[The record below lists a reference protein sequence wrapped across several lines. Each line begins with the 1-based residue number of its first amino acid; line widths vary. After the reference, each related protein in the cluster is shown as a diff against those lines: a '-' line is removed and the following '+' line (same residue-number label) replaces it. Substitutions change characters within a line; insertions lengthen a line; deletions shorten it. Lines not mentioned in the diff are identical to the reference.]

1 MKSISRRAFTKKSAL
16 ALGAIPFA
24 TLPSNFIELNETVE
38 KLNIN
43 IFSKHLQFLDFKEL
57 GARTVE
63 MGFNGVDLTVRPKG
77 HVLPENVFT
86 ILPKAIEDIKL
97 SGAKCIMMTTAV
109 NNVNNPI
116 DINVLKAASECGIK
130 YYRTNWFK
138 YSKNKSMIDSLND
151 YQTIIKD
158 ISIFNKKHGLIGC
171 YQNHAGT
178 SVGASIWEIKKIIE
192 LANLDTF
199 GAQYDIRHAVVE
211 GGLSWSNGLKLIK
224 DNINS
229 IVLKDFKWGQV
240 NGIWKPINVPIGEGM
255 VDFISYFKLLKK
267 YKINVP
273 VSLHCEYDLG
283 GAERGSTSPTISKKD
298 IYKAISKDLK
308 TLQQFWEEA

>member
-77 HVLPENVFT
+77 HVLPENVFN